1 MIVFFVVGTKLVPLP
16 LPLPIPIPLKW
27 VISIVFHITKLFDLL
42 NVFFILFCSQ
52 LTRLTHHEPTV
63 VLPPPAPAYS
73 SYGGGGAYSEPYY
86 HSGDG
91 GDYDD
96 SYASASYNRAIAVVP
111 PSQA

>member
-1 MIVFFVVGTKLVPLP
+1 M
-16 LPLPIPIPLKW
+16 
-27 VISIVFHITKLFDLL
+27 
-42 NVFFILFCSQ
+42 
-52 LTRLTHHEPTV
+52 